1 MGHHSSGTEH
11 FLPELIWPSNLPK
24 LAVFVSIISKAWI
37 SRSRLFI
44 DAAHA
49 HLLPKEHHAHA
60 RRLHAH
66 ARRRHA
72 HAHAHARR
80 CHRLAH
86 AHARR
91 CHRLARAD
99 CRVVDH
105 ASASTASAIACP
117 LPDAPCRFIATI
129 CLLPAPSINGHD
141 CTILVG
147 SSLANMQ

>member
-1 MGHHSSGTEH
+1 MGRSST
-11 FLPELIWPSNLPK
+11 LPTVHYTASAN
-24 LAVFVSIISKAWI
+24 
-37 SRSRLFI
+37 
-44 DAAHA
+44 
-49 HLLPKEHHAHA
+49 
-60 RRLHAH
+60 AH

-72 HAHAHARR
+72 HAH
-80 CHRLAH
+80 AH

-105 ASASTASAIACP
+105 ASGSTASAIACP

-147 SSLANMQ
+147 SSLANMQVADKIC